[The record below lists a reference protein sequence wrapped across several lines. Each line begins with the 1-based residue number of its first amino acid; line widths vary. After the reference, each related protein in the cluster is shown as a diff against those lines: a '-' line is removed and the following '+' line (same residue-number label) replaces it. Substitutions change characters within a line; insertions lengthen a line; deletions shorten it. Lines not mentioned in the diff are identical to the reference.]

1 MNAGHINAVNPCHG
15 QTDGERRAV
24 IAATNISKRY
34 GELAVLKGV
43 SLTAREHDVITLIG
57 SSGSGKSTFLR
68 CLNLLEIPDAGELSI
83 AGEAIAFKRN
93 GQPPRPASPSQV
105 TRLRAQTGMVFQSF
119 NLWSHMDALTNVMTP
134 LTHVLGLPKSEARE
148 RASQYLHKV
157 GLGERLR
164 YYPSHLSGG
173 QQQRCA
179 IARALAMEPQLLL
192 FDEPTSALDPEL
204 IGEVLGVMRALAKEG
219 RTMIVVTHEMK
230 FARDVAT
237 EVLFLRDGVIE
248 ERGHPDDVFVRPQ
261 SQACRNFVHGA
272 VH

>member
-1 MNAGHINAVNPCHG
+1 MNTANQRGDASDMPRTVVSAQNMV
-15 QTDGERRAV
+15 
-24 IAATNISKRY
+24 KRY
-34 GELAVLKGV
+34 GQLEVLKGV
-43 SLTAREHDVITLIG
+43 SLAAREHDVITLIG

-68 CLNLLEIPDAGELSI
+68 CLNLLEVPDAGELAI
-83 AGEAIAFKRN
+83 AGEPIAFKRE
-93 GQPPRPASPSQV
+93 GAASRPANPRQV

-119 NLWSHMDALTNVMTP
+119 NLWSHMDALGNVMTP
-134 LTHVLGLPKSEARE
+134 LVHVLGLPKAEARE
-148 RASQYLHKV
+148 RAARYLHKV
-157 GLGERLR
+157 GLGERLH

-204 IGEVLGVMRALAKEG
+204 IGEVLAVMRALAEEG
-219 RTMIVVTHEMK
+219 RTMIVVTHEMN
-230 FARDVAT
+230 FARDVSS

-248 ERGHPDDVFVRPQ
+248 ERGHPDEVFLRPQ
-261 SQACRNFVHGA
+261 SDACRNFVRGA

>member
-1 MNAGHINAVNPCHG
+1 MTSASTTANAPLAPD
-15 QTDGERRAV
+15 TARRAV
-24 IAATNISKRY
+24 VSAQAVRKRY
-34 GELAVLKGV
+34 GALEVLKGV
-43 SLTAREHDVITLIG
+43 SLAAREHDVITLIG
-57 SSGSGKSTFLR
+57 ASGSGKSTFLR
-68 CLNLLEIPDAGELSI
+68 CLNLLEIPDAGELTI
-83 AGEAIAFKRN
+83 AGEAIAFKRDAAGSRLAN
-93 GQPPRPASPSQV
+93 ARQV

-119 NLWSHMDALTNVMTP
+119 NLWSHLDALANVATP
-134 LTHVLGLPKSEARE
+134 LIHVLGLPKSHARE
-148 RASQYLHKV
+148 RAAQYLHKV
-157 GLGERLR
+157 GLGNRLH

-204 IGEVLGVMRALAKEG
+204 IGEVLAVMRALAAEG

-230 FARDVAT
+230 FARDVSS

-248 ERGHPDDVFVRPQ
+248 ERGAPDEVFLHPQ
-261 SQACRNFVHGA
+261 SDACRNFVRSA

>member
-1 MNAGHINAVNPCHG
+1 MTIAS
-15 QTDGERRAV
+15 QTDHGRQAV
-24 IAATNISKRY
+24 VLAQNVRKRY
-34 GELAVLKGV
+34 GELEVLKGV
-43 SLTAREHDVITLIG
+43 SLAAREHDVITLIG

-83 AGEAIAFKRN
+83 AGETIAFKRDDQ
-93 GQPPRPASPSQV
+93 GSRPANLRQV

-119 NLWSHMDALTNVMTP
+119 NLWSHMSALGNVMTP
-134 LTHVLGLPKSEARE
+134 LIHVLGLPKSQARE
-148 RASQYLHKV
+148 RASQYLCKV
-157 GLGERLR
+157 GLGERLN

-204 IGEVLGVMRALAKEG
+204 IGEVLAVMRALAEEG
-219 RTMIVVTHEMK
+219 RTMIVVTHEMN
-230 FARDVAT
+230 FARDVST
-237 EVLFLRDGVIE
+237 EVLFLRDGIIE
-248 ERGHPDDVFVRPQ
+248 ERGQPDEVFLRPQ
-261 SQACRNFVHGA
+261 SEACRNFVRSA